1 MLLRVSLRNINPQAD
16 SLPMKKAL
24 QSVFDFLLFSN
35 IFMSLCAVAQ
45 ALVTFHLIG
54 SKPVLPVLGLL
65 FTSTLGIYNF
75 CIIITR
81 PKSPQTSPY
90 KRVRWFFAHYRLMV
104 TFTIVSLLSL
114 VPLFFL
120 ITIES
125 KILLV
130 FLGILSFAYGLPL
143 FAVGEQKFGL
153 RNIPGLKP
161 FLITLVWTMSCVLF
175 PILEAMHFHAA
186 SVSMRDT
193 TILIAKRFLFIGA
206 LTIPFDIRDL
216 FDDRKMNLKT
226 IPVVWGEKNAYL
238 FCQVLLAGYVVLLFI
253 FRNNGFSLDFFALTL
268 TVFLTGWLIFK
279 SAWKKDEYYYFF
291 FMDGVLILQYVVLLA
306 VNLIFKGH

>member
-1 MLLRVSLRNINPQAD
+1 
-16 SLPMKKAL
+16 
-24 QSVFDFLLFSN
+24 
-35 IFMSLCAVAQ
+35 MSLCAVAQ
-45 ALVTFHLIG
+45 ALLTFQLIG
-54 SKPVLPVLGLL
+54 AKPMFVVLGLL

-75 CIIITR
+75 CILITR
-81 PKSPQTSPY
+81 PAQPESSRY

-114 VPLFFL
+114 IPLFFL
-120 ITIES
+120 ITTES
-125 KILLV
+125 KILLI
-130 FLGILSFAYGLPL
+130 FLGCLSFSYSLPL
-143 FAVGEQKFGL
+143 FTIGDHKFGL

-175 PILEAMHFHAA
+175 PVLEVLHRHTDDI
-186 SVSMRDT
+186 SMRDT

-216 FDDRKMNLKT
+216 FDDRTQGLKT
-226 IPVVWGEKNAYL
+226 IPVAWGEKNAYL
-238 FCQVLLAGYVVLLFI
+238 FCQVLLAGYIALLFL
-253 FRNNGFSLDFFALTL
+253 FRHNGFNTDFWALSF

-291 FMDGVLILQYVVLLA
+291 YMDGVLILQCVILMA
-306 VNLIFKGH
+306 FRFIIGH